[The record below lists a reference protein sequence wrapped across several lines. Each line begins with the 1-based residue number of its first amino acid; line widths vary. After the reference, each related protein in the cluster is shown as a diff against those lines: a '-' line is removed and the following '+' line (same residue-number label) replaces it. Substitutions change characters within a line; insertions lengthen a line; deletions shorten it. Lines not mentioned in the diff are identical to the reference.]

1 MIIDTLILNTKGIL
15 LCSLLLY
22 VFYLND
28 RNIYFLLCTDI
39 VLAGIPFCTMII
51 IVLYYLNKHIFKI
64 INNTFINEL
73 ICLVLYYFIFGII
86 LYSIY
91 NEFNYYIVKLLINN
105 LGYNVIF
112 YIFGLLWL
120 RSKYNL
126 VVNYEK

>member
-39 VLAGIPFCTMII
+39 VLAGIPFCTMIV

-105 LGYNVIF
+105 LGYNLIF

>member
-28 RNIYFLLCTDI
+28 RNIYLLLCTDI
-39 VLAGIPFCTMII
+39 VFTGIPFCTMIVI
-51 IVLYYLNKHIFKI
+51 ILYYLNKNIFKV

-73 ICLVLYYFIFGII
+73 IWLVFYYFIFGIV

-105 LGYNVIF
+105 LGYNLIF

>member
-39 VLAGIPFCTMII
+39 VLAGIPFCTMIV

-73 ICLVLYYFIFGII
+73 ICLVLYYFIFGIV

-105 LGYNVIF
+105 LGYNLIF

>member
-39 VLAGIPFCTMII
+39 VLAGIPFCTMIV
-51 IVLYYLNKHIFKI
+51 IVLYYLNKHIFKV

-73 ICLVLYYFIFGII
+73 ICLVLYYFIFGIV

-105 LGYNVIF
+105 LGYNLIF

>member
-1 MIIDTLILNTKGIL
+1 MIIDTLIINTKGIL

>member
-39 VLAGIPFCTMII
+39 VLAGIPFCTMIV
-51 IVLYYLNKHIFKI
+51 IVLYYLNKNIFKI

-73 ICLVLYYFIFGII
+73 ICLVLYYFIFGIV

-105 LGYNVIF
+105 LGYNLIF
-112 YIFGLLWL
+112 YI
-120 RSKYNL
+120 RSEL
-126 VVNYEK
+126 IPQIF

>member
-28 RNIYFLLCTDI
+28 RNIYLLLCTDI
-39 VLAGIPFCTMII
+39 VFTGIPFCTMIVI
-51 IVLYYLNKHIFKI
+51 KLYYLNKNIFKV

-73 ICLVLYYFIFGII
+73 ICLVFYYFIFGIV

-105 LGYNVIF
+105 LGYNLIF

>member
-39 VLAGIPFCTMII
+39 VLAGIPFCTMIV
-51 IVLYYLNKHIFKI
+51 IVLYYLNKNIFKV

-73 ICLVLYYFIFGII
+73 VCLVLYYFIFGIV

-91 NEFNYYIVKLLINN
+91 NEFNYYIVKLLIYN

>member
-39 VLAGIPFCTMII
+39 VLAGIPFCTMIV

-73 ICLVLYYFIFGII
+73 ICLVFYYFIFGIV

-105 LGYNVIF
+105 LGYNLIF

>member
-105 LGYNVIF
+105 LGYNLIF

>member
-39 VLAGIPFCTMII
+39 VLAGIPFCTMIV
-51 IVLYYLNKHIFKI
+51 IVLYYLNKNIFKV

-73 ICLVLYYFIFGII
+73 ICLVFYYFIFGIV

-105 LGYNVIF
+105 LGYNLIF